1 MRRKPEQRISMGQA
15 ARLSGHSAPRV
26 GACLRH
32 ENKLGNA
39 ARLETGPAMAYTGK
53 TLPIV

>member
-1 MRRKPEQRISMGQA
+1 MGQA
-15 ARLSGHSAPRV
+15 ARLSGHSAPFV